1 MFLFRPN
8 SYIEALPAKVMGLWE
23 DIGLEETVRGG
34 IRVLGMSLGSS
45 EGQET
50 RELSTSMHEGK
61 VMGAERRRLATSQE
75 AALAWNRSCQHLDL
89 GLASLQNYKKCLSF
103 KSLWCFVTSA

>member
-34 IRVLGMSLGSS
+34 IRVLGMRLGSS

-50 RELSTSMHEGK
+50 RELSLH
-61 VMGAERRRLATSQE
+61 VHARRKGHGSREKAAGYQPRSGSRLEPELPAP
-75 AALAWNRSCQHLDL
+75 
-89 GLASLQNYKKCLSF
+89 
-103 KSLWCFVTSA
+103 